1 MSGVRVRP
9 DAAFHS
15 FDAEVATKVGINA
28 AVVYRNL
35 VFWVRHNE
43 TNRRNFHEG
52 RYWTY
57 NSLAAFDEQFP
68 YLTAKQI
75 RTALDKLVESG
86 LILKGNFAE
95 DRFKRANWYA
105 LGEPICPNGQM
116 ELPDTADDTFAPKGS
131 ASAPEGKCI
140 ENRSKPDSKPY
151 PQSAGSAEVTEADV
165 DAIWNAYPADRR
177 RDRKVSSE
185 HIAEALRQV
194 SLDELLAATE
204 AYAAESANFTRS
216 KVAFIDNWLRV
227 GKWRRHVDDLRIT
240 SSEKQADAA
249 KQLAHFADWI
259 KTRHGMCQYLTTAQ
273 VREILA
279 RGLVS
284 ADEAAQAGFGQ
295 GSRHV

>member
-1 MSGVRVRP
+1 MNGVRVKP

-15 FDAEVATKVGINA
+15 FDAEIATKLGTNA
-28 AVVYRNL
+28 AVVYCNL

-43 TNRRNFHEG
+43 TNRRNFPEG

-57 NSLAAFDEQFP
+57 NFLAAFDEQFP

-75 RTALDKLVESG
+75 RTALDKLVGSG
-86 LILKGNFAE
+86 LILKGSFAE

-105 LGEPICPNGQM
+105 LGEAICPNGQM
-116 ELPDTADDTFAPKGS
+116 QLPEAADDTFAPKGS

-151 PQSAGSAEVTEADV
+151 PQSAGSAEVTETDV
-165 DAIWNAYPADRR
+165 GSILNAYPADRR
-177 RDRKVSSE
+177 RDRKASSE

-204 AYAAESANFTRS
+204 AYAAESADFSRS
-216 KVAFIDNWLRV
+216 KVAFIDNWLHA

-240 SSEKQADAA
+240 RSEKQADAA
-249 KQLAHFADWI
+249 RQLAHFADWI
-259 KTRHGMCQYLTTAQ
+259 KTRHRSRQYLTTAQ

-279 RGLVS
+279 KGLVS
-284 ADEAAQAGFGQ
+284 AEEAAQAGFGQ
-295 GSRHV
+295 DGRHV